1 MKYIVTMSIVG
12 KYTKEIEANNTD
24 YLREIMDTYFVDAD
38 FGELENIEG
47 HEVIAE
53 DENGEIFELLY

>member
-1 MKYIVTMSIVG
+1 MKYIVTMSVVG

-47 HEVIAE
+47 HEVIA
-53 DENGEIFELLY
+53 